1 MSIFSCSSISKM
13 GRKSLHYSVT
23 NLLGFCPWYQGLT
36 VEKFFS
42 IKEPTGNS
50 CQTFDHQMV
59 TCSWF
64 LLFWNVFF
72 FLWCWTVV
80 FSSHIQPQHFYFIM
94 FIYKLN
100 AIRFWSSGTM
110 KIPRHDNQCKH
121 FLHLRHF
128 LKLFLHWCEVS
139 LKHWLYSWH
148 TVTRHTLLET
158 INFSCFTWMQFFK
171 EWLKSCCFLFYYIY
185 LLA

>member
-1 MSIFSCSSISKM
+1 MIPGINSWKVLFYKGANWQFM
-13 GRKSLHYSVT
+13 P
-23 NLLGFCPWYQGLT
+23 NLWSPD
-36 VEKFFS
+36 
-42 IKEPTGNS
+42 GNMQLAPATLN
-50 CQTFDHQMV
+50 C
-59 TCSWF
+59 
-64 LLFWNVFF
+64 FF

-80 FSSHIQPQHFYFIM
+80 FSSRIQPQHFYFIM